1 MSTGNP
7 GPHGWSTTT
16 VSQENLLIVIADDKV
31 TMSVGVRDAQKTTKT
46 TVVDRKTGEVIPPD
60 AT

>member
-31 TMSVGVRDAQKTTKT
+31 TTSVGVGDAQKTT
-46 TVVDRKTGEVIPPD
+46 VIDRKTGEVIPPD